1 MRKIGFIDHYLSMYA
16 SRDPGD
22 DRGYGGGDM
31 KMLAMLVAA
40 ALAAA
45 CSEIPQDARKPFA
58 NAQETKAATAS
69 LDARAA
75 VQDEYPRV
83 GGAKP

>member
-1 MRKIGFIDHYLSMYA
+1 
-16 SRDPGD
+16 
-22 DRGYGGGDM
+22 M

-58 NAQETKAATAS
+58 DAQETKAAAS
-69 LDARAA
+69 SLEARAA

-83 GGAKP
+83 AGAKP